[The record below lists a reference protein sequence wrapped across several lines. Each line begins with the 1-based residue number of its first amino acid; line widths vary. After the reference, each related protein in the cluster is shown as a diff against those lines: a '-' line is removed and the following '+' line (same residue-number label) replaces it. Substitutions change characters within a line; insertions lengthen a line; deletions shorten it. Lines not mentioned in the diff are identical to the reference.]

1 MTRRSHK
8 HGATVELAT
17 AGAIQSAGPERRVVT
32 APGINRDFG
41 SIEDQSRDKLETFLR
56 ANRQHR
62 GQQNEP
68 RLERVM
74 APMDGQIVEAL
85 RGEDYGS
92 TTQDITHMRQISL
105 TAADVERLARDP
117 SPANR
122 ADAAEKIAL
131 GYSGGGLSPD
141 ERQLAEA
148 IIDILARDAEVL
160 VRRRLAESLKY
171 NPELPHRVAHSLAF
185 DLIEVAEPLLRHS
198 VVLTD
203 EDLIAVIGRCPVS
216 HSRVIAGR
224 TWLSGDVASA
234 LVATNDEQVVETL
247 LNNRDATITEPT
259 YHLIADSF
267 GQLPRIMD
275 AMSLRAGLP
284 FGVVERIVTAVTE
297 ATRMRLVQHYGMDP
311 LHVERLMTH
320 ARDHLM
326 LSTVIGDADDPS
338 LEQAVSRL
346 YDDAKL
352 TPSLTLRAL
361 CMGNFA
367 FAALA
372 MARLASVPNE
382 KARRLLLDPGRNG
395 AFQLYEQSRMPAQFK
410 GLYKGVLALARWYA
424 YVGKP
429 KQRGPFRNR
438 VHQWGAET
446 LGITPSAIGFEQL
459 ITKLLM
465 AAAEG
470 REVAGQFT
478 WKPPSTR

>member
-1 MTRRSHK
+1 
-8 HGATVELAT
+8 
-17 AGAIQSAGPERRVVT
+17 
-32 APGINRDFG
+32 
-41 SIEDQSRDKLETFLR
+41 
-56 ANRQHR
+56 
-62 GQQNEP
+62 
-68 RLERVM
+68 M
-74 APMDGQIVEAL
+74 APMDGAIAETV
-85 RGEDYGS
+85 RGDGYGEH
-92 TTQDITHMRQISL
+92 TQDATLMRQISL

-131 GYSGGGLSPD
+131 GYSGGGLTPE
-141 ERQLAEA
+141 ERQLAES

-171 NPELPHRVAHSLAF
+171 NPEIPHRVAHSLAF
-185 DLIEVAEPLLRHS
+185 DLIEVAEPLLRSS

-203 EDLIAVIGRCPVS
+203 EDLVAVIGRCPVS

-224 TWLSGDVASA
+224 TWLSGEVASA
-234 LVATNDEQVVETL
+234 LVATNDENVVETL

-284 FGVVERIVTAVTE
+284 FGVVERIVTAVSE

-311 LHVERLMTH
+311 LHVERLMNH

-326 LSTVIGDADDPS
+326 LATVIGDSDDPA
-338 LEQAVSRL
+338 LEQAVGRL
-346 YDDAKL
+346 YDDGKL
-352 TPSLTLRAL
+352 TPTLVLRSL

-367 FAALA
+367 FVALSL
-372 MARLASVPNE
+372 ARLASVPNE

-395 AFQLYEQSRMPAQFK
+395 AFQLYEQSRLPAQFK

-446 LGITPSAIGFEQL
+446 LGVTASTIGFEQL
-459 ITKLLM
+459 VTKLLM